1 MIITNAMKTNLTQKM
16 NRQEGVTL
24 LVALLLVGVLLGVST
39 SLLNVTLKQYQL
51 SGIALASEMAFQAAN
66 AGMECALYHDFP
78 KSNPGVFEVPG
89 DGTEQKGIPAGTPV
103 SITCM
108 GGVTKQVTVRAN
120 PPYNGDGDNFA
131 ENGEEQNFQF
141 NWGSPE
147 VCVDLSVFKFYST
160 STDAERWVGGNQM
173 VPDCTQNSVCTVIQS
188 RGYNVPCSEVGSGTR
203 VVEREY
209 TQVY

>member
-1 MIITNAMKTNLTQKM
+1 MNAMKTNTLRTK

-78 KSNPGVFEVPG
+78 KSNPGKFEVPSANNP
-89 DGTEQKGIPAGTPV
+89 DPEQTTIPL
-103 SITCM
+103 ITCM
-108 GGVTKQVTVRAN
+108 GNITVSATN
-120 PPYNGDGDNFA
+120 IDNAPYNGDEDGKA
-131 ENGEEQNFQF
+131 VSGEEQNFIF
-141 NWGSPE
+141 DWGSPQ
-147 VCVDLSVFKFYST
+147 VCVDISVFKFYST
-160 STDAERWVGGNQM
+160 STDVARWVGGNRM
-173 VPDCTQNSVCTVIQS
+173 SPDCRQNSVCTVIQS
-188 RGYNVPCSEVGSGTR
+188 RGYNVPCAQKNTGTR

>member
-1 MIITNAMKTNLTQKM
+1 MITTNAMKTNTIQKI
-16 NRQEGVTL
+16 NKQEGVTL

-39 SLLNVTLKQYQL
+39 SLMNVTLKQYQL

-78 KSNPGVFEVPG
+78 KSNPGVFEVPPANNLNP
-89 DGTEQKGIPAGTPV
+89 EQALIP

-108 GGVTKQVTVRAN
+108 DNITVQATNRDN
-120 PPYNGDGDNFA
+120 TPYDGDGDGRA
-131 ENGEEQNFQF
+131 ISGEEQNFQF
-141 NWGSPE
+141 DWGSPG

-160 STDAERWVGGNQM
+160 STSAQRWVGGNQM
-173 VPDCTQNSVCTVIQS
+173 LPTCTQNSVCTVIQS
-188 RGYNVPCSEVGSGTR
+188 RGYNVDCNTVNAGTNPR
-203 VVEREY
+203 IVEREY